1 MTALQ
6 AEVAD
11 MQAALQEEVAEL
23 GALRLQV
30 SLRPQMLP
38 RVRHQP

>member
-1 MTALQ
+1 MATLQ

-30 SLRPQMLP
+30 SLCPQLLLC
-38 RVRHQP
+38 VRH